1 MGDDTPMEG
10 PLIFYAMNTDLLFAT
25 HDPDFYGEMGDE
37 VFTFYLGSPQCE
49 KLNKEE
55 KRAVMKLYAELD
67 RFFNAESVKQINEES
82 KAA

>member
-1 MGDDTPMEG
+1 MV
-10 PLIFYAMNTDLLFAT
+10 
-25 HDPDFYGEMGDE
+25 DE
-37 VFTFYLGSPQCE
+37 VFTSYLSSPQCE